1 MLDSHPE
8 IKCLGELMRPTPG
21 WMKQDGYR
29 GALRVLEKVD
39 PVYKDDNYRFDHPYE
54 FVQAVLET
62 APNRKVYGFKI
73 HVDQHPIFLDQ
84 LIADPE
90 WKIVVLER
98 ENMLAQYSS
107 WKIAERT
114 GQGNAPKGTKVVRAK
129 VEFSAREFN
138 KFINRKNKEWE
149 RFWSGLRTKGKE
161 YFYIRYTDLLSKP
174 VVQNMLGFLDVS
186 PSVDLQPGTEKRNP
200 WDILS
205 RFSNPQEVATELE
218 KMGHLHWTYE
228 NV

>member
-8 IKCLGELMRPTPG
+8 IECFGELMRPTPN
-21 WMKQDGYR
+21 WMKRDGYR

-39 PVYKDDNYRFDHPYE
+39 PAYKDDNYRFDHPYE

-62 APNRKVYGFKI
+62 APNRKLYGFKI

-107 WKIAERT
+107 WKIAEHT

-138 KFINRKNKEWE
+138 KFMNRKNKEWE

-161 YFYIRYTDLLSKP
+161 YFYIRYTDLLSKL
-174 VVQNMLGFLDVS
+174 VVQNMLEFLDVS
-186 PSVDLQPGTEKRNP
+186 PSVNLEPRTEKRNP
-200 WDILS
+200 SNILS
-205 RFSNPQEVATELE
+205 RFSNSDDANSTLRE
-218 KMGHLHWTYE
+218 MGYSQWAYE
-228 NV
+228 SL